1 MFQRRRRRGFA
12 VLAGGILVAAS
23 VLGLAGPAFAHN
35 YLVSSTPSAGQT
47 LTKLPSRFI
56 ITTNEGLLDLSG
68 HAAGFAF
75 DIEDA
80 SGKFY
85 GNGCVTVTGPSMSIA
100 PTIGA
105 AGKYRVLWQIVS
117 ADGHVVSNEYSFT
130 WKPSASFTPATGA
143 SHPQDCG
150 GKSGGTAPPDP
161 NLGQDAYA
169 APSANIGLVIG
180 IGGGIVALG
189 IALTIVLLVVGRKKK
204 PAAADATTS
213 PDAPTNDSPPTE

>member
-1 MFQRRRRRGFA
+1 MFHGRRRRGFA
-12 VLAGGILVAAS
+12 VLAGGILVAGS
-23 VLGLAGPAFAHN
+23 VLGLAGPASAHN
-35 YLVSSTPSAGQT
+35 YLVSSTPAAGQT
-47 LTKLPSRFI
+47 LTTLPSRFT
-56 ITTNEGLLDLSG
+56 ITTDEGLLDLSG
-68 HAAGFAF
+68 HGAGFAF

-117 ADGHVVSNEYSFT
+117 ADGHVVSNEYVFT
-130 WKPSASFTPATGA
+130 WKPSGDFTPATGA
-143 SHPQDCG
+143 SHPQDCS

-169 APSANIGLVIG
+169 APSANLGLVLG
-180 IGGGIVALG
+180 IGGGILGLG

-204 PAAADATTS
+204 PAD
-213 PDAPTNDSPPTE
+213 DDKPTNDGPPSE